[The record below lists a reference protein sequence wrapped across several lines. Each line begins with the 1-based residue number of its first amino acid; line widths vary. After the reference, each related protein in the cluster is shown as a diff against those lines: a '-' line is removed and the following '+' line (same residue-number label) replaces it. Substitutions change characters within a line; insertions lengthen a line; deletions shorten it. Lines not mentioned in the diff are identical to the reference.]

1 MLTFI
6 LIPIL
11 ICGIIWIQND
21 PQQSFRVSTF
31 QGWLIYIHAAKCG
44 FTLVVSSFIFMEV
57 ILGSAATFLIG
68 KIADTEYQFTPI
80 NIISDLIKV
89 SLPSELTSNSGVSE
103 NLYGLYAAIE
113 LISISILSICT
124 TYILTWILKSGIWH
138 KNIFRTFYLHSFW
151 EKHSIFDFFIL
162 ETMQKKDW
170 MQVTLENRKCYVG
183 LVSRIQEPNEET
195 TGHKHITLI
204 PIISGYRH
212 KDTLSIIFTNQYPK
226 DPKHN
231 KINYNDAIIIPIE
244 SITSVSGF
252 DIDIYNQTADNLTED
267 TGIEFEYIKPPKK

>member
-1 MLTFI
+1 MLTFL

-44 FTLVVSSFIFMEV
+44 FTLVLSSFIFMEI
-57 ILGSAATFLIG
+57 ILGSAATLIG
-68 KIADTEYQFTPI
+68 KFFGTEYQLTPI
-80 NIISDLIKV
+80 NIISDLIKI
-89 SLPSELTSNSGVSE
+89 SLPSELTNTSSIST
-103 NLYGLYAAIE
+103 NLYGLHAAIE
-113 LISISILSICT
+113 LVSISILSIYT
-124 TYILTWILKSGIWH
+124 TYILTKILRSSIWSKDH
-138 KNIFRTFYLHSFW
+138 FRSFYLQSFW
-151 EKHSIFDFFIL
+151 RKHSIFDYFIL
-162 ETMQKKDW
+162 KTMQEKDL

-226 DPKHN
+226 NPTHN

-244 SITSVSGF
+244 SISSVSGF
-252 DIDIYNQTADNLTED
+252 DIDIYNQTADNLSE
-267 TGIEFEYIKPPKK
+267 EPEVQVKYIKPPK